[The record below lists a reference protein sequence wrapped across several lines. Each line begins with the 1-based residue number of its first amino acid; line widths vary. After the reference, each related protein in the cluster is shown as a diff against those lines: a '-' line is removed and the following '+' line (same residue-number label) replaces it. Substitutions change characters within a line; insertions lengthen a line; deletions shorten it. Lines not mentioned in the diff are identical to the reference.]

1 MHTENNDR
9 RDNQGEGRR
18 RFLPREN
25 SGRRDVDI
33 DGHSLLPAVE
43 DEDLVPR
50 GTPAS
55 YLFLLLAIIVIGTV
69 SIRAINVILAPMLFD
84 EAKINSVA
92 RAITHSTGYATYDL
106 NIETR
111 QLRREHIRNLP
122 EAPEIAVMGASHWQE
137 AHGAIMPGVSF
148 YNAHVHRDYFEDIVA
163 VASWF
168 IKYDKLPKKLVIS
181 IRDNQFTAPRD
192 RTDFLWVPV
201 LPDYRKAAPM
211 FGLTPHEVYRNG
223 LTPQLRQTL
232 SFPLLV
238 AHAERYLDAPEQP
251 HVSGAPS
258 HETLDMLLSDGAIYW
273 SASHRDEFTVE
284 RMRAE
289 SEALTAGKVNNPPT
303 FDPEGVL
310 AVDTVLGY
318 LREAGVELYLAHP
331 PYNPLVWDAVQGT
344 PYMEGLQQIEELV
357 QAMARR
363 HDIPII
369 GSFNP
374 YDVGCTA
381 DMYIDGEHSSPT
393 CLGMILRDGLGE
405 RLAHY
410 RPSAEHGGAVNQ

>member
-1 MHTENNDR
+1 MDNEHNDR
-9 RDNQGEGRR
+9 RGNQGDSR

-25 SGRRDVDI
+25 AGRRDGDAE
-33 DGHSLLPAVE
+33 GYALLPMTE
-43 DEDLVPR
+43 DDDLVPR

-69 SIRAINVILAPMLFD
+69 SIRAVNVMLAPMLFN
-84 EAKINSVA
+84 ETKITSVA
-92 RAITHSTGYATYDL
+92 EAISHRTGYATYDL

-148 YNAHVHRDYFEDIVA
+148 YNAHVHRDYYEDIVA
-163 VASWF
+163 VAAWL

-181 IRDNQFTAPRD
+181 IRDNQFTHPKE

-201 LPDYRKAAPM
+201 LRDYRELAPM

-223 LTPQLRQTL
+223 LTPQLRQTV
-232 SFPLLV
+232 SFPLLL
-238 AHAERYLDAPEQP
+238 AHAERYFDAPQQP
-251 HVSGAPS
+251 HVSDSPA
-258 HETLDMLLSDGAIYW
+258 HESLDMLLSDGAIYW
-273 SASHRDEFTVE
+273 SARHRDEFTPE

-289 SEALTAGKVNNPPT
+289 SEALAAGKVNNPPT
-303 FDPEGVL
+303 FDPDGVL

-318 LREAGVELYLAHP
+318 LRDKGVELYLAHP

-344 PYMEGLQQIEELV
+344 PYMDGLHQIESLV

-363 HDIPII
+363 HNIPII

-381 DMYIDGEHSSPT
+381 DMYIDGEHSNPT
-393 CLGMILRDGLGE
+393 CLGMILQQGLGE
-405 RLAHY
+405 RLAGLQ
-410 RPSAEHGGAVNQ
+410 PTLTNGGVANP